1 MTSLARRL
9 QTSMTLRGGQL
20 LAQLRRMPP
29 LFTFTVFIPTLL
41 AVLYYGVIAADVFV
55 SEAKFVVR
63 SPQRESATGL
73 GDFMERV
80 GFATSQDDAYSVRDY
95 MLSRDALRELDEAF
109 DLRAVYG
116 YPRGDFLSNF
126 PRLDFDDSFE
136 ALHEYYQGRV
146 EVIIDPVSSIS
157 TILVRAFNADH
168 ALMINGRLLQMAEN
182 LVNQLNER
190 GRQDLMKFAAEEV
203 QIAEQKA
210 RKAALAVRE
219 FRNLKGV
226 FDPQQQS
233 TFDLGQI
240 SRLQDEL
247 INTRTQLAEV
257 LRLTRYNPKVGALRD
272 RIRALEA
279 EIAAASS
286 KVAGEGGSLSD
297 KYAEY
302 ARLALEQEF
311 ADKQLET
318 ALASLEQARNE
329 AQRQQLYLERI
340 VQPSEPDV
348 AVLPERM
355 QSMVVVFVV
364 GVVLWGLLSMLS
376 AGVREHQ
383 D

>member
-1 MTSLARRL
+1 
-9 QTSMTLRGGQL
+9 
-20 LAQLRRMPP
+20 
-29 LFTFTVFIPTLL
+29 
-41 AVLYYGVIAADVFV
+41 
-55 SEAKFVVR
+55 
-63 SPQRESATGL
+63 
-73 GDFMERV
+73 
-80 GFATSQDDAYSVRDY
+80 
-95 MLSRDALRELDEAF
+95 
-109 DLRAVYG
+109 
-116 YPRGDFLSNF
+116 
-126 PRLDFDDSFE
+126 
-136 ALHEYYQGRV
+136 
-146 EVIIDPVSSIS
+146 
-157 TILVRAFNADH
+157 
-168 ALMINGRLLQMAEN
+168 
-182 LVNQLNER
+182 
-190 GRQDLMKFAAEEV
+190 MKFAAEEV
-203 QIAEQKA
+203 RLAEQKA
-210 RKAALAVRE
+210 QSAALAVRE

-233 TFDLGQI
+233 NFDLGQI

-257 LRLTRYNPKVGALRD
+257 LRLARYNPKVGALRD

-279 EIAAASS
+279 EIATASS

-355 QSMVVVFVV
+355 QSVVVVFVV
-364 GVVLWGLLSMLS
+364 GVVLWGVLSMLT
-376 AGVREHQ
+376 AGIREHQ

>member
-1 MTSLARRL
+1 MRLPSAEISALLGKVYGHGLA
-9 QTSMTLRGGQL
+9 
-20 LAQLRRMPP
+20 AFKRMPP
-29 LFTFTVFIPTLL
+29 LFAATVFAPTLL
-41 AVLYYGVIAADVFV
+41 AILYYGLIAADVFV

-63 SPQRESATGL
+63 SPQREPASGL

-80 GFATSQDDAYSVRDY
+80 GFTTSQDDAYSVRDF
-95 MLSRDALRELDEAF
+95 MLSRDALRELDEGF
-109 DLRAVYG
+109 DFRALYG
-116 YPRGDFLSNF
+116 YPRGDFLTRF
-126 PRLDFDDSFE
+126 PGLDFDDSFE
-136 ALHEYYQGRV
+136 ALHEYFQGRV
-146 EVIIDPVSSIS
+146 EVNIDSVSSIT
-157 TILVRAFNADH
+157 TITVNAFNADH
-168 ALMINGRLLQMAEN
+168 AILINNRLLQMAEN

-203 QIAEQKA
+203 RLAERKA
-210 RKAALAVRE
+210 KRAALAVRE

-257 LRLTRYNPKVGALRD
+257 LRLARYNPKVGALRD

-279 EIAAASS
+279 EISAASS

-355 QSMVVVFVV
+355 QAVVVVFMV
-364 GVVLWGLLSMLS
+364 GVVMWGLLSMLS
-376 AGVREHQ
+376 AGIREHQ

>member
-1 MTSLARRL
+1 MVPLLRRL
-9 QTSMTLRGGQL
+9 RAPGLIVSTMGF
-20 LAQLRRMPP
+20 LRRMPR
-29 LFTFTVFIPTLL
+29 LFAVTVFIPTVL
-41 AVLYYGVIAADVFV
+41 AVIYYGLIAADVFV

-63 SPQRESATGL
+63 SPQREPATGL
-73 GDFMERV
+73 GEFMERV

-95 MLSRDALRELDEAF
+95 MLSRDALRELDQAL

-116 YPRGDFLSNF
+116 HPRGDFLTRF
-126 PRLDFDDSFE
+126 PWIDFDDSFE

-146 EVIIDPVSSIS
+146 EVNIDPVSSIS

-168 ALMINGRLLQMAEN
+168 ALMINSQLLQMAEN

-203 QIAEQKA
+203 RLAEQKA
-210 RKAALAVRE
+210 QSAALAVRE

-233 TFDLGQI
+233 NFDLGQI

-257 LRLTRYNPKVGALRD
+257 LRLARYNPKVGALRD

-279 EIAAASS
+279 EIATASS

-355 QSMVVVFVV
+355 QSVVVVFVV
-364 GVVLWGLLSMLS
+364 GVVLWGVLSMLT
-376 AGVREHQ
+376 AGIREHQ